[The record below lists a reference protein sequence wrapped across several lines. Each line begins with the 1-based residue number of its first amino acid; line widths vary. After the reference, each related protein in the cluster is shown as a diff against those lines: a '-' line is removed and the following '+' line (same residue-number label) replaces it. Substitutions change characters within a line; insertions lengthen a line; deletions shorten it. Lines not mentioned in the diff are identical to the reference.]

1 MKKLNKKSIRSLNS
15 IESYACNC
23 ASSCSCSCL
32 STAQEWSMNKGS
44 TYGSMYQAA
53 VSWT

>member
-32 STAQEWSMNKGS
+32 TQAEWGGQHGN